1 MKLSNNKEHDE
12 LDEKDEHE
20 QGGLEQCTLA
30 PEGCTRFDV
39 EYFFSRTRTISTHPL
54 DCSALQFRYLE
65 QKFGPQLCQKL
76 KKILKAVHSNVLS
89 L

>member
-30 PEGCTRFDV
+30 PEGCTGFDV
-39 EYFFSRTRTISTHPL
+39 EDLEFRLTISTHPL

-65 QKFGPQLCQKL
+65 QKFGPPLCQKL